1 MSFRYTE
8 FESHKQRTR
17 MAERGSIKGK
27 PGIKLIAKEEYKV
40 FRTIKWKEKILI
52 SLGTEFVWLD
62 IGVISKQVLVCC
74 FSFAFK
80 VFDKILLIPKRI
92 RKLFL
97 SLSRILPLWQRFSGG
112 HFQNAISKGGLF
124 YDHQHTQQK
133 RKTSM

>member
-80 VFDKILLIPKRI
+80 VFDKFIFLFKNTISIQKY
-92 RKLFL
+92 LFL
-97 SLSRILPLWQRFSGG
+97 ICFFKSRHEEHFCGSCFFKSG
-112 HFQNAISKGGLF
+112 HDDSTPCKGLVCKG
-124 YDHQHTQQK
+124 
-133 RKTSM
+133 